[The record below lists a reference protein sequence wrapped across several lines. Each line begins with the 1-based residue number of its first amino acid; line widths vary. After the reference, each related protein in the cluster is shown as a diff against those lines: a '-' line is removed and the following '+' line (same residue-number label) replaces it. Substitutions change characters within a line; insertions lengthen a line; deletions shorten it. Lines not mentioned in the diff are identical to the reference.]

1 MREAYKTSVKVKIAD
16 GLIVNSASIYALID
30 YDPLLFGP
38 AWLGGGAAR
47 IAEEETRSVVL
58 AVLDENSAPLAQDMS
73 TQLAFEQIDACGVL
87 NMHAAIKVCE
97 MPALDL
103 GAL

>member
-38 AWLGGGAAR
+38 AWLGVGAAR
-47 IAEEETRSVVL
+47 IAEEE
-58 AVLDENSAPLAQDMS
+58 NPIGSAS
-73 TQLAFEQIDACGVL
+73 RI
-87 NMHAAIKVCE
+87 
-97 MPALDL
+97 
-103 GAL
+103 

>member
-1 MREAYKTSVKVKIAD
+1 M
-16 GLIVNSASIYALID
+16 
-30 YDPLLFGP
+30 
-38 AWLGGGAAR
+38 
-47 IAEEETRSVVL
+47 L

-73 TQLAFEQIDACGVL
+73 TQLAFEQIGACGVL